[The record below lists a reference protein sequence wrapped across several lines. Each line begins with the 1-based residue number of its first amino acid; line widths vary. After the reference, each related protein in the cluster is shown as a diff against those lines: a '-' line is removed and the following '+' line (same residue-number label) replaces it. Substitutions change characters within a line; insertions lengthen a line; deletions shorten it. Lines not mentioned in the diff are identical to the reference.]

1 MRLFLDVVGAMDT
14 LRHTYHGVGLLLER
28 YAGVEVMS
36 VSCGG
41 DMLGAHTLAVTRAGR
56 VPWGDGQVEVAI
68 DW

>member
-1 MRLFLDVVGAMDT
+1 M
-14 LRHTYHGVGLLLER
+14 LLELH
-28 YAGVEVMS
+28 AGVEVMS